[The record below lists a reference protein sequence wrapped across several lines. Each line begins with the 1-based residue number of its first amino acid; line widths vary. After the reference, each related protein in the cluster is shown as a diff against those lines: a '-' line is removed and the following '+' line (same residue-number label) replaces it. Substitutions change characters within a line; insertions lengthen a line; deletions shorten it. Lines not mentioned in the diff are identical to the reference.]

1 MSDVI
6 TEDYGVV
13 AEDATLTIERM
24 LPGPI
29 DRAWSYIVDSE
40 LRRKWLAAGS
50 MEQHV
55 GAAVE
60 LVWRNDEL
68 ACPLG
73 NRPEGV
79 STEHRMECEVLAID
93 APHMLKISWGSTG
106 GVTFNLEERGSE
118 VLLTLTHHRVEDP
131 TVLNNV
137 SAGWHAH
144 LGVLE
149 AELRGTA
156 AKPFWDEWTRL
167 KAIYKDRVPV

>member
-1 MSDVI
+1 MSEVM
-6 TEDYGVV
+6 TEDFGVV
-13 AEDATLTIERM
+13 AEDATLTIKRM

-29 DRAWSYIVDSE
+29 ERAWSYIVDGE
-40 LRRKWLAAGS
+40 LRKKWLAAGA

-55 GAAVE
+55 GAPVE

-73 NRPEGV
+73 TRPEGMPA
-79 STEHRMECEVLAID
+79 EHSMKCEILAID

-106 GVTFNLEERGSE
+106 GVTFNLEERGEE

-144 LGVLE
+144 LDVME
-149 AELRGTA
+149 AELRGTP
-156 AKPFWDEWTRL
+156 AKPFWDEWKRL
-167 KAIYKDRVPV
+167 KDVYHDRLSA